1 MLRKIAGV
9 FLAFSFAGLSWAQ
22 QIDLN
27 KATEVELDALKGV
40 GPVLTKA
47 VMDERK
53 KAAFKD
59 WEDAT
64 SRVKGLGTQK
74 ASSLSEQ
81 GVRVQGSAYT
91 AKSAGT
97 AAEKKPAK
105 AADSAKDA
113 PKDIRYRDK
122 LVLLLSIIFRD
133 GCITFSLSA
142 CGGHACAPPG
152 HRRIFWNSKVCPPI
166 IIVRQLCSK

>member
-1 MLRKIAGV
+1 MWKKIAGA
-9 FLAFSFAGLSWAQ
+9 LLTLGFAGLTWAQ

-27 KATEVELDALKGV
+27 KASEVELDALKGV

-53 KAAFKD
+53 KAPFKD

-64 SRVKGLGTQK
+64 NRVKGLGPQK

-91 AKSAGT
+91 VKVADQKPAAKDASADKV
-97 AAEKKPAK
+97 AAK
-105 AADSAKDA
+105 AAKPADAAAKTA
-113 PKDIRYRDK
+113 PAK
-122 LVLLLSIIFRD
+122 
-133 GCITFSLSA
+133 
-142 CGGHACAPPG
+142 
-152 HRRIFWNSKVCPPI
+152 N
-166 IIVRQLCSK
+166 

>member
-1 MLRKIAGV
+1 MLKKITGAL
-9 FLAFSFAGLSWAQ
+9 LAFGFAGLTWAQ

-53 KAAFKD
+53 KAPFKN

-64 SRVKGLGTQK
+64 SRVKGLGPQK

-91 AKSAGT
+91 VKVADQKPAANKDVNSDKAAPKAAKPAPADAS
-97 AAEKKPAK
+97 AK
-105 AADSAKDA
+105 AAPAK
-113 PKDIRYRDK
+113 
-122 LVLLLSIIFRD
+122 
-133 GCITFSLSA
+133 
-142 CGGHACAPPG
+142 
-152 HRRIFWNSKVCPPI
+152 N
-166 IIVRQLCSK
+166 

>member
-1 MLRKIAGV
+1 MLKKITGAL
-9 FLAFSFAGLSWAQ
+9 LALGFAGLTWAQ

-53 KAAFKD
+53 KAPFKN

-64 SRVKGLGTQK
+64 TRVKGLGPQK
-74 ASSLSEQ
+74 ASSLSDQ

-91 AKSAGT
+91 VKVAEQKPT
-97 AAEKKPAK
+97 ASKDASSDKAAAK
-105 AADSAKDA
+105 AAPAK
-113 PKDIRYRDK
+113 
-122 LVLLLSIIFRD
+122 
-133 GCITFSLSA
+133 
-142 CGGHACAPPG
+142 
-152 HRRIFWNSKVCPPI
+152 N
-166 IIVRQLCSK
+166 

>member
-1 MLRKIAGV
+1 MWKKIAGV
-9 FLAFSFAGLSWAQ
+9 LLTLGFAGLTWAQ

-27 KATEVELDALKGV
+27 KASEVELDALKGV

-53 KAAFKD
+53 KAPFKD

-74 ASSLSEQ
+74 AISLSEQ

-91 AKSAGT
+91 GKAAGKT
-97 AAEKKPAK
+97 TEKKPVK
-105 AADSAKDA
+105 AVDSAKDA
-113 PKDIRYRDK
+113 PKDSGKAAPKNADA
-122 LVLLLSIIFRD
+122 
-133 GCITFSLSA
+133 SA
-142 CGGHACAPPG
+142 AKASPAK
-152 HRRIFWNSKVCPPI
+152 N
-166 IIVRQLCSK
+166 

>member
-1 MLRKIAGV
+1 MLKKITGAL
-9 FLAFSFAGLSWAQ
+9 LALGFAGLTWAQ

-53 KAAFKD
+53 KAPFKN

-64 SRVKGLGTQK
+64 TRVKGLGPQK
-74 ASSLSEQ
+74 ASSLSDQ

-91 AKSAGT
+91 VKVAEQKPAASKDASSDKAAVKAAKP
-97 AAEKKPAK
+97 AAADASAK
-105 AADSAKDA
+105 AAPAK
-113 PKDIRYRDK
+113 
-122 LVLLLSIIFRD
+122 
-133 GCITFSLSA
+133 
-142 CGGHACAPPG
+142 
-152 HRRIFWNSKVCPPI
+152 N
-166 IIVRQLCSK
+166 

>member
-1 MLRKIAGV
+1 MLKKITGAL
-9 FLAFSFAGLSWAQ
+9 LAFGFAGLTWAQ

-27 KATEVELDALKGV
+27 KATEVELDTLKGV

-53 KAAFKD
+53 KAPFKD

-64 SRVKGLGTQK
+64 NRVKGLGPQK

-81 GVRVQGSAYT
+81 GVRVQGSAYSG
-91 AKSAGT
+91 K
-97 AAEKKPAK
+97 AADKKPAK

-113 PKDIRYRDK
+113 ASKAKEAPKDSGK
-122 LVLLLSIIFRD
+122 A
-133 GCITFSLSA
+133 TPKSA
-142 CGGHACAPPG
+142 DATAGKAPPAK
-152 HRRIFWNSKVCPPI
+152 N
-166 IIVRQLCSK
+166 

>member
-1 MLRKIAGV
+1 MLKKMTGV
-9 FLAFSFAGLSWAQ
+9 LLAIGFVGLSWAQ

-27 KATEVELDALKGV
+27 KATEIELDGLKGV

-53 KAAFKD
+53 KAPFKD

-64 SRVKGLGTQK
+64 SRVKGLGPQK

-91 AKSAGT
+91 FKT
-97 AAEKKPAK
+97 ADKKPAASKDVSADK
-105 AADSAKDA
+105 AAAKAAKPAAADASAKAA
-113 PKDIRYRDK
+113 PVK
-122 LVLLLSIIFRD
+122 
-133 GCITFSLSA
+133 
-142 CGGHACAPPG
+142 
-152 HRRIFWNSKVCPPI
+152 N
-166 IIVRQLCSK
+166 

>member
-81 GVRVQGSAYT
+81 GVRVQGSAYNGKAT
-91 AKSAGT
+91 
-97 AAEKKPAK
+97 EKKPAK
-105 AADSAKDA
+105 TPEASADKTKAARDQPTANPGKEVAKAAKTADA
-113 PKDIRYRDK
+113 AAKAAAVK
-122 LVLLLSIIFRD
+122 
-133 GCITFSLSA
+133 
-142 CGGHACAPPG
+142 
-152 HRRIFWNSKVCPPI
+152 N
-166 IIVRQLCSK
+166 

>member
-1 MLRKIAGV
+1 MLKKITGAL
-9 FLAFSFAGLSWAQ
+9 LAFGFAGLTWAQ
-22 QIDLN
+22 QLDLN

-53 KAAFKD
+53 KAPFKN

-64 SRVKGLGTQK
+64 SRVKGLGPQK

-91 AKSAGT
+91 VKVADQ
-97 AAEKKPAK
+97 KPAANKDVNSDK
-105 AADSAKDA
+105 AAPKAAKPADA
-113 PKDIRYRDK
+113 AAKP
-122 LVLLLSIIFRD
+122 
-133 GCITFSLSA
+133 
-142 CGGHACAPPG
+142 APAK
-152 HRRIFWNSKVCPPI
+152 N
-166 IIVRQLCSK
+166 

>member
-1 MLRKIAGV
+1 MWKKIAGA
-9 FLAFSFAGLSWAQ
+9 LLTLGFAGLTWAQ

-27 KATEVELDALKGV
+27 KASEVELDALKGV

-53 KAAFKD
+53 KAPFKD

-74 ASSLSEQ
+74 AISLSEQ

-91 AKSAGT
+91 VKVADQKPAAKDASADK
-97 AAEKKPAK
+97 AAAK
-105 AADSAKDA
+105 AAKPADAAAKTA
-113 PKDIRYRDK
+113 PAK
-122 LVLLLSIIFRD
+122 
-133 GCITFSLSA
+133 
-142 CGGHACAPPG
+142 
-152 HRRIFWNSKVCPPI
+152 N
-166 IIVRQLCSK
+166 

>member
-1 MLRKIAGV
+1 MLKKITGAL
-9 FLAFSFAGLSWAQ
+9 LAFGFAGLTWAQ

-53 KAAFKD
+53 KAPFKD

-64 SRVKGLGTQK
+64 SRVKGLGPQK

-81 GVRVQGSAYT
+81 GVRVQGSAYKVKV
-91 AKSAGT
+91 ADQKPAANKDASADK
-97 AAEKKPAK
+97 AAAKPAK
-105 AADSAKDA
+105 PAAADASGKPAPAK
-113 PKDIRYRDK
+113 
-122 LVLLLSIIFRD
+122 
-133 GCITFSLSA
+133 
-142 CGGHACAPPG
+142 
-152 HRRIFWNSKVCPPI
+152 N
-166 IIVRQLCSK
+166 

>member
-1 MLRKIAGV
+1 MLKKITGAL
-9 FLAFSFAGLSWAQ
+9 LALGFAGLTWAQ

-53 KAAFKD
+53 KAPFKD

-64 SRVKGLGTQK
+64 SRVKGLGPQK

-81 GVRVQGSAYT
+81 GVRVQGSAYSVKV
-91 AKSAGT
+91 AD
-97 AAEKKPAK
+97 KKPAASKDANADK
-105 AADSAKDA
+105 AAAKAAKPADA
-113 PKDIRYRDK
+113 ATK
-122 LVLLLSIIFRD
+122 
-133 GCITFSLSA
+133 A
-142 CGGHACAPPG
+142 APAK
-152 HRRIFWNSKVCPPI
+152 N
-166 IIVRQLCSK
+166 

>member
-1 MLRKIAGV
+1 MWKKIAGV
-9 FLAFSFAGLSWAQ
+9 LLTLGFAGLTWAQ

-27 KATEVELDALKGV
+27 KASEVELDALKGV

-53 KAAFKD
+53 KAPFKD

-81 GVRVQGSAYT
+81 GVRVQGSAYNVKV
-91 AKSAGT
+91 AD
-97 AAEKKPAK
+97 KKPAASKDANADK
-105 AADSAKDA
+105 AAAKAAKPADA
-113 PKDIRYRDK
+113 ATK
-122 LVLLLSIIFRD
+122 
-133 GCITFSLSA
+133 A
-142 CGGHACAPPG
+142 APPK
-152 HRRIFWNSKVCPPI
+152 N
-166 IIVRQLCSK
+166 

>member
-1 MLRKIAGV
+1 MLKKITGAL
-9 FLAFSFAGLSWAQ
+9 LAFGFAGLTWAQ

-53 KAAFKD
+53 KAPFKN

-64 SRVKGLGTQK
+64 SRVKGLGPQK

-91 AKSAGT
+91 VKVADQKP
-97 AAEKKPAK
+97 AASKDANSDKQPPKATKPAAADARAK
-105 AADSAKDA
+105 AAPAK
-113 PKDIRYRDK
+113 
-122 LVLLLSIIFRD
+122 
-133 GCITFSLSA
+133 
-142 CGGHACAPPG
+142 
-152 HRRIFWNSKVCPPI
+152 N
-166 IIVRQLCSK
+166 

>member
-1 MLRKIAGV
+1 MWKKIAGA
-9 FLAFSFAGLSWAQ
+9 LLTLGFAGLTWAQ

-27 KATEVELDALKGV
+27 KASEVELDALKGV

-53 KAAFKD
+53 KAPFKD

-64 SRVKGLGTQK
+64 NRVKGLGPQK

-91 AKSAGT
+91 VKVADQKPAAKDASADK
-97 AAEKKPAK
+97 AAAKPAK
-105 AADSAKDA
+105 PAEAAAKPA
-113 PKDIRYRDK
+113 PAK
-122 LVLLLSIIFRD
+122 
-133 GCITFSLSA
+133 
-142 CGGHACAPPG
+142 
-152 HRRIFWNSKVCPPI
+152 N
-166 IIVRQLCSK
+166 